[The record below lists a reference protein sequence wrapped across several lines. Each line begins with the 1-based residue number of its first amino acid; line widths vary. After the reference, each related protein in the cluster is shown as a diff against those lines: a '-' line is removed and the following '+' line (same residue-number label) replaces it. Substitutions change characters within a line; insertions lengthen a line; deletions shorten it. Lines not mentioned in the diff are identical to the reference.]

1 MLGSSWLSPA
11 FAQLFRQLYTLNIL
25 EWCCFETMGPA
36 ASRHITRKIF
46 CFEEQEKHKSAVV
59 AVVTI
64 TFELNGLW
72 LGVHH
77 GSLNVPLNITQPL
90 GIWSIMATIRWCSI
104 FPKWDSYQPLFILCL
119 ILQMRMCRAAK
130 NNVPCYVYP
139 AFWTYSCLFPLAMK
153 QNTWYFWVYLVS
165 WRNQIQNKVTWKKI
179 GSSRFKVV
187 IIYSDIRVCLRSGL
201 NHVKSITGDIPH
213 VQTLN
218 LIMLLV
224 LIICIYIY
232 IRVYIY

>member
-1 MLGSSWLSPA
+1 MPVSTSYETKYLG
-11 FAQLFRQLYTLNIL
+11 
-25 EWCCFETMGPA
+25 
-36 ASRHITRKIF
+36 
-46 CFEEQEKHKSAVV
+46 
-59 AVVTI
+59 
-64 TFELNGLW
+64 
-72 LGVHH
+72 
-77 GSLNVPLNITQPL
+77 
-90 GIWSIMATIRWCSI
+90 
-104 FPKWDSYQPLFILCL
+104 
-119 ILQMRMCRAAK
+119 
-130 NNVPCYVYP
+130 
-139 AFWTYSCLFPLAMK
+139 
-153 QNTWYFWVYLVS
+153 VYLVS

-232 IRVYIY
+232 IYLRVYIYINNYIYSYKYNY